1 MRMKSPLSVC
11 GVALALGTP
20 QAQANG
26 LTPGGTILGVFS
38 NVVTNGFVIHD
49 TTISSPPVY
58 FDNAGTAAFSIVNST
73 DPTLG
78 GTPPQQSTGSK
89 LQWGVD
95 GDPLIDPSESFSEL
109 IFFGGQ
115 VPANVTQP
123 FQAGVLTF
131 LNGTSNLNSLIFAA
145 DISLYDNFVGTSS
158 YLGTD
163 HVIITTTSNIGVA
176 GAENLDADYINICG
190 NGSTICNTS
199 IEAYEDSQG
208 GTGVTFDLTAQ
219 IVGDPQLEFTD
230 VALAAVQTNLLDPT
244 SPPGLTGSVGGQ
256 AGAGSV
262 PEPSTWAM
270 MVLGFVGMGFVGYRT
285 KRRAGATAA

>member
-1 MRMKSPLSVC
+1 MGNSIKVALSV
-11 GVALALGTP
+11 GGLMVALGMP
-20 QAQANG
+20 QARANG

-49 TTISSPPVY
+49 TTIASPPVY
-58 FDNAGTAAFSIVNST
+58 LDNAGTAAFSIVNSK

-89 LQWGVD
+89 LQWGSGGGVD
-95 GDPLIDPSESFSEL
+95 ASQSFSEL

-115 VPANVTQP
+115 VPSDVTQP

-131 LNGTSNLNSLIFAA
+131 LNGTSDLNSLIFAA
-145 DISLYDNFVGTSS
+145 DLSLYDNSVSASS

-163 HVIITTTSNIGVA
+163 HVIITTTSNIGA
-176 GAENLDADYINICG
+176 ALSQDADYINICG

-199 IEAYEDSQG
+199 IEAYEDSQQ

-219 IVGDPQLEFTD
+219 IVGDPQLEFTA
-230 VALAAVQTNLLDPT
+230 VALAPVQTNLLDPT
-244 SPPGLTGSVGGQ
+244 SPRGFTGEVGSQ

-270 MVLGFVGMGFVGYRT
+270 MMLGFGGLGFASYRARRVGAV
-285 KRRAGATAA
+285 KVA

>member
-1 MRMKSPLSVC
+1 MRIKLALSVC
-11 GVALALGTP
+11 GVALALGTA
-20 QAQANG
+20 QARANG
-26 LTPGGTILGVFS
+26 LTPGGTIIGVFS

-49 TTISSPPVY
+49 PTISSPPVY

-89 LQWGVD
+89 LQWGV
-95 GDPLIDPSESFSEL
+95 GGGVDPSQSFSEL

-131 LNGTSNLNSLIFAA
+131 LNGTSDLNSLIFAA
-145 DISLYDNFVGTSS
+145 DLSLYDNFVDPSS

-163 HVIITTTSNIGVA
+163 KVIITTTSNLGTPA
-176 GAENLDADYINICG
+176 LDTDYINICG

-219 IVGDPQLEFTD
+219 IVGDPQLQFTD
-230 VALAAVQTNLLDPT
+230 VALAPVQTNLLDPL
-244 SPPGLTGSVGGQ
+244 SPPGELTGLVGGQ
-256 AGAGSV
+256 AAAGSV

-270 MVLGFVGMGFVGYRT
+270 MALGFAGLGFMGYYRT
-285 KRRAGATAA
+285 KRASAAATA